1 MAGQLGDHQKGISLS
16 DKKAMGFTPM
26 FAKQRGGSG
35 WGGRGDVGKG
45 QVPGAQL
52 ILTAPDE
59 VSKLL
64 IV

>member
-1 MAGQLGDHQKGISLS
+1 MAGQLGDHQKGISVS
-16 DKKAMGFTPM
+16 GFTPT

-35 WGGRGDVGKG
+35 WGSRGDVGKG